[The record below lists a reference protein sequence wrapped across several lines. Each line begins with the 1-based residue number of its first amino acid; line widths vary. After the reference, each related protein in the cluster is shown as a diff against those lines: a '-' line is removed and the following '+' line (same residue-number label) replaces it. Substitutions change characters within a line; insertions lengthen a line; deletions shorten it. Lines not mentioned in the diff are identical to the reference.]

1 LIQTFLIRLL
11 RLVMFAAGLVLAVG
25 VLLFGLVLAIGVVLW
40 SLLRGRRPAF
50 VMRTPLRDA
59 FQRMRPGQTGGFGMP
74 PRHPGRAQAD
84 SEVIDVEVREV
95 PELRQAVPPPGTTR
109 D

>member
-1 LIQTFLIRLL
+1 LIQTVLIRLL

-25 VLLFGLVLAIGVVLW
+25 VLLFGLVLATGLLLW
-40 SLLRGRRPAF
+40 SLMRGRRPAF
-50 VMRTPLRDA
+50 VLRTPLRGT

-74 PRHPGRAQAD
+74 PRQTRQAQAN

-95 PELRQAVPPPGTTR
+95 PESRRAVPPPGTTP